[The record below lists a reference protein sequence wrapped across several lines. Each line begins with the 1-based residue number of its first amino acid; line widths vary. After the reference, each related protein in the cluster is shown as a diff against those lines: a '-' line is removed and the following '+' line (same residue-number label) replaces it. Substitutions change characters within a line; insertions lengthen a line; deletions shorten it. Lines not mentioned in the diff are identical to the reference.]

1 MKNRLSIKLCQKNI
15 FTEKKYD
22 ELEKYSSISY
32 VREGQ
37 DASSLACA
45 AGAKILKII
54 KQNEI
59 ASFLNFNVIDLK
71 VKQIINGKIQFR
83 SKSSFFQ
90 IQV

>member
-1 MKNRLSIKLCQKNI
+1 MFQHLLRPGGPRAL
-15 FTEKKYD
+15 
-22 ELEKYSSISY
+22 
-32 VREGQ
+32 R
-37 DASSLACA
+37 
-45 AGAKILKII
+45 GAKILKII